1 MRDERSVRMAQA
13 GTRRSFRRP
22 VSVVTALTAVI
33 STASMAG
40 PLARAGVAMPCA
52 LERTDAHHSL
62 GVDSWDASYLRPD
75 GSADAVMLFLSFP
88 DAKPKVTTEQ
98 LSRDYFPA
106 TSEFF
111 ERASYGRFSLHPH
124 PVSRWIEMPQEST
137 AYDIARDWSAAG
149 RASFLRDAIAVTDPE
164 VDFSAYDIVYL
175 VADPDAPG
183 VDSDA
188 TKVVNF
194 KEPIRVDGA
203 QLNRVVTLF
212 EQYPADR
219 NVLAHETGHVF
230 DLPDLYNRPEDGKG
244 DWDTHVGDWD
254 LMGSQFGLAP
264 DPFGWHRW
272 KLGWLDDQ
280 QVDCVWQP
288 GTSLHTLTALSAAPE
303 GTGAREGGGRTPRT
317 EPVADTAD
325 TAAVVEPIDDARPA
339 PRSRPAS
346 RLTVVRTGAREAVAV
361 EVREP
366 LGNDAAVCT
375 SGVLVYRVT
384 TDTASAD
391 GPVEVIDGHPDT
403 AACHSSSVQPEL
415 ADAPLRVGESLS
427 VDDGDLRISVLDQS
441 ASGEWNVRITK
452 R

>member
-1 MRDERSVRMAQA
+1 MRSERSVRPAHP
-13 GTRRSFRRP
+13 GPRRSLRRP

-33 STASMAG
+33 STASMAN
-40 PLARAGVAMPCA
+40 PLARAGEAMPCA

-62 GVDSWDASYLRPD
+62 GVDSWNSAYLKPE
-75 GSADAVMLFLSFP
+75 GQADAVMLFLSFP
-88 DAKPKVTTEQ
+88 DAKPTVTPQQ
-98 LSRDYFPA
+98 LARDYFPA
-106 TSEFF
+106 TTEFF
-111 ERASYGRFSLHPH
+111 DRASYGRFSLRPR
-124 PVSRWIEMPQEST
+124 PVAKWLEMAKEST
-137 AYDIARDWSAAG
+137 AYDIARDWDAG
-149 RASFLRDAIAVTDPE
+149 SRAEFLRDAIAVTDPE

-175 VADPDAPG
+175 VADPHAPG

-194 KEPIRVDGA
+194 KEPLRVDGVE
-203 QLNRVVTLF
+203 LNRVVTLF

-288 GTSLHTLTALSAAPE
+288 GTTLHTLRPLSAPPEGVEPAPE
-303 GTGAREGGGRTPRT
+303 QE
-317 EPVADTAD
+317 
-325 TAAVVEPIDDARPA
+325 RPA
-339 PRSRPAS
+339 DSERSVDLGDSSDATRGGEPLGRQVRPTS
-346 RLTVVRTGAREAVAV
+346 RLVVVRTGIREAVAL

-366 LGNDAAVCT
+366 TGNDASLCT
-375 SGVLVYRVT
+375 SGVLAYRIT
-384 TDTASAD
+384 TDTASAE
-391 GPVEVIDGHPDT
+391 GPVEVIDGHPDSS
-403 AACHSSSVQPEL
+403 ACEGSSVQPEL
-415 ADAPLRVGESLS
+415 ADAPLGVGESLS
-427 VDDGDLRISVLDQS
+427 LDDGAVRVSVLGQS
-441 ASGEWNVRITK
+441 SAGDWNVRVTS